1 MLSFFRTL
9 NLVMLFSLMVC
20 GLISSRFRFF
30 KLRVSVRPSTG
41 CDAME
46 TDAEGEAVVLTVNNY
61 KEMLKIL
68 KLTKQLF

>member
-30 KLRVSVRPSTG
+30 KSRVSVRPSAG
-41 CDAME
+41 CYAME
-46 TDAEGEAVVLTVNNY
+46 TDAEGEAIVSSNVSSSSWELILT
-61 KEMLKIL
+61 
-68 KLTKQLF
+68 

>member
-30 KLRVSVRPSTG
+30 KLRVSVRLSTG

-46 TDAEGEAVVLTVNNY
+46 TDAEGEAVVSSNVSLSSWELILT
-61 KEMLKIL
+61 
-68 KLTKQLF
+68 